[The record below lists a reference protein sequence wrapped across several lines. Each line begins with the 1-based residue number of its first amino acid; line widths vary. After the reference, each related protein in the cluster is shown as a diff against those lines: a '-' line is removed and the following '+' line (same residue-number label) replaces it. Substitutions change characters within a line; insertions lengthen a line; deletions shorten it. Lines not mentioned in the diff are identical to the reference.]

1 MVQPQVNEYSIM
13 SSALERLSTVAI
25 TAMAAL
31 SVSAVTVMVTALEE
45 GVTAPL
51 VGACP
56 KGVMSRLYLGQ
67 ATPNGIVDETQWRAF
82 VAESVTPRFPAGFT
96 ELLAQGHW
104 RDSRGT
110 INQEQTRIVEIA
122 HSNAP
127 LVRESVRAIAAD
139 YRHRFAQ
146 ESVLITELPTFQCL
160 ESAD

>member
-1 MVQPQVNEYSIM
+1 M
-13 SSALERLSTVAI
+13 SSAVERLSTVAI

-31 SVSAVTVMVTALEE
+31 SLSAVAVTVTALGE
-45 GVTAPL
+45 GVKTRL
-51 VGACP
+51 VGACS

-67 ATPNGIVDETQWRAF
+67 ATPDGIIDEKQWRDF
-82 VAESVTPRFPAGFT
+82 IAESVTPRFPTGFT
-96 ELLAQGHW
+96 ELMAQGHW

-122 HSNAP
+122 HNNAP

-139 YRHRFAQ
+139 YRLRFAQ
-146 ESVLITELPTFQCL
+146 ESVLITELPTFQCW

>member
-1 MVQPQVNEYSIM
+1 M
-13 SSALERLSTVAI
+13 SSALERLSTVAVA
-25 TAMAAL
+25 AMAAL
-31 SVSAVTVMVTALEE
+31 SVGTVAVTVNALEE
-45 GVTAPL
+45 GVATRL
-51 VGACP
+51 VGACS
-56 KGVMSRLYLGQ
+56 KGVTSRLYLGQ
-67 ATPNGIVDETQWRAF
+67 ATPHGIVDETQWRAF
-82 VAESVTPRFPAGFT
+82 IAESVTPRFPTGFT

-110 INQEQTRIVEIA
+110 INHERTRIVEIA